1 MTPVPHP
8 TSSTLP
14 ESPST
19 SGGTSPAIDWS
30 VTACSSTQALPL
42 APFHRSF
49 CMSLP
54 YAPPMAYEYKT
65 DVLTHGFLGRKDEE
79 LDRGELENKLNEL
92 GAEGWE
98 FDKLIEN
105 LALHGEKDGHL
116 LIFRRAR

>member
-1 MTPVPHP
+1 
-8 TSSTLP
+8 
-14 ESPST
+14 
-19 SGGTSPAIDWS
+19 
-30 VTACSSTQALPL
+30 
-42 APFHRSF
+42 
-49 CMSLP
+49 
-54 YAPPMAYEYKT
+54 MAYEYKT

-116 LIFRRAR
+116 LIFRRGDRQQADEHARGREA